1 MSDSAQVT
9 IETVSKI
16 FEKPLTIPEY
26 QRPYKWQTKHV
37 KQLVDDIH
45 SYFKKQDDKADDKAD
60 DNTKCRLGTIVL
72 HYYKDDKDVGRY
84 DIVDGQQRLT
94 SLFLLLYVLNNKE
107 NPFNNK
113 FLEQEFNH
121 TQSMVNIRKNHQFLQ
136 SYIKELGDEKYRADF
151 KAYILHS
158 CDFAVVVLDNLDEAF
173 QYFDSQNSRGK
184 SLEAYDLL
192 KAYHLREMGDVCDVY
207 RLVETWERNATMKA
221 DAPNQ
226 PVWLKLIIND
236 ILFRYRRWEL
246 KMSAEFFK
254 KQDVDIFKGL
264 SRQKQQNFLKL
275 FKRYAHEIQMNGVI
289 LDGEQ
294 FFEYIEHYKAQYE
307 TLFADGGLV
316 NNHPKIVIPNTQ
328 TRLFRHLKQHSTIN
342 KGDGFVFM
350 LFVIM
355 VMRYYDKFGGYR
367 LDKAVVKIARW
378 AYFLRFYHKSIYFS
392 SVENHLWEANG
403 LYVALQQ
410 AIEPEQFLSF
420 NIGKTEKRTA
430 SKNVNYLND
439 LLEGFYDDKTQ
450 SDTGENP

>member
-1 MSDSAQVT
+1 MSGSAQVT

-16 FEKPLTIPEY
+16 FEKSLTIPDY

-45 SYFKKQDDKADDKAD
+45 SYFKKQDDKADDNA
-60 DNTKCRLGTIVL
+60 KCRLGTIVL
-72 HYYKDDKDVGRY
+72 HNNKNIEGVDKY

-94 SLFLLLYVLNNKE
+94 SLFLLLYVLSNKE
-107 NPFNNK
+107 NTFNNK

-136 SYIKELGDEKYRADF
+136 SFIKELGDEKYRADF
-151 KAYILHS
+151 KAYILQN

-207 RLVETWERNATMKA
+207 RLVETWEKNATMKA

-246 KMSAEFFK
+246 NMPAEFFG

-307 TLFADGGLV
+307 SLFADGGLV
-316 NNHPKIVIPNTQ
+316 NHPKIVIPNTQ
-328 TRLFRHLKQHSTIN
+328 TPLFRHLKQYSTIN

-367 LDKAVVKIARW
+367 LDKAAVKIARW

-392 SVENHLWEANG
+392 SVEKHLRETNS

-420 NIGKTEKRTA
+420 NIGKTEKRTN

-439 LLEGFYDDKTQ
+439 LLEGFYVDKTQ
-450 SDTGENP
+450 SDTGESQ

>member
-1 MSDSAQVT
+1 MSDLAPVN
-9 IETVSKI
+9 IETVDEI
-16 FEKPLTIPEY
+16 FEKSLVIPAY
-26 QRPYKWQTKHV
+26 QRPYKWQTKHI
-37 KQLVDDIH
+37 KQLVDDIR
-45 SYFKKQDDKADDKAD
+45 SYFEQVQDGRADGNA
-60 DNTKCRLGTIVL
+60 KCRLGTIVL
-72 HYYKDDKDVGRY
+72 HKNKAGY

-94 SLFLLLYVLNNKE
+94 SLFLLLYVLNNNE
-107 NPFNNK
+107 DPFNSK

-136 SYIKELGDEKYRADF
+136 SYVQELGDNDHLANF
-151 KAYILHS
+151 KTYILQN

-207 RLVETWERNATMKA
+207 RLVETWEKNATMKA

-236 ILFRYRRWEL
+236 ILSRYRRWEL
-246 KMSAEFFK
+246 KMSAESFE

-264 SRQKQQNFLKL
+264 SHQKQQNFLKL

-307 TLFADGGLV
+307 SLFADGGLV
-316 NNHPKIVIPNTQ
+316 NHPKIVIPNTQ
-328 TRLFRHLKQHSTIN
+328 TPLFRHLKQHSTIN

-378 AYFLRFYHKSIYFS
+378 AYFLRFYHKSIYFL
-392 SVENHLWEANG
+392 SVEKHLREDNG

-420 NIGKTEKRTA
+420 NIGKTEKRTV

-450 SDTGENP
+450 SDTGENQ

>member
-1 MSDSAQVT
+1 MRDSAQVT
-9 IETVSKI
+9 IETVEEI
-16 FEKPLTIPEY
+16 FTKSLTIPEY

-37 KQLVDDIH
+37 KQLVDDIY
-45 SYFKKQDDKADDKAD
+45 SYFKKQDDEAD
-60 DNTKCRLGTIVL
+60 DNAKCRLGTIVL
-72 HYYKDDKDVGRY
+72 HHHKDDKDVDKY

-94 SLFLLLYVLNNKE
+94 SLFLLLYALNNNK
-107 NPFNNK
+107 NPFNRGE
-113 FLEQEFNH
+113 FLKQEFNH
-121 TQSMVNIRKNHQFLQ
+121 TQSMVNIRNNHRFLENYVQ
-136 SYIKELGDEKYRADF
+136 ELGDEKYRADF
-151 KAYILHS
+151 KRYILQN

-192 KAYHLREMGDVCDVY
+192 KAYHLREMADVCDVY
-207 RLVETWERNATMKA
+207 RLVETWEKNATMKA

-226 PVWLKLIIND
+226 PVWLKLIISD

-246 KMSAEFFK
+246 KMSAESFK
-254 KQDVDIFKGL
+254 RQDVDIFKGL

-316 NNHPKIVIPNTQ
+316 VNHPKIVIPNTQ
-328 TRLFRHLKQHSTIN
+328 RSLFGHLKQYSTIN

-392 SVENHLWEANG
+392 SVEKHLREANG

-430 SKNVNYLND
+430 SINVNYLND

>member
-1 MSDSAQVT
+1 MSDLAPVN
-9 IETVSKI
+9 IETVDEI
-16 FEKPLTIPEY
+16 FEKSLVIPAY
-26 QRPYKWQTKHV
+26 QRPYKWQTKHI
-37 KQLVDDIH
+37 KQLVDDIR
-45 SYFKKQDDKADDKAD
+45 SYFEQVQDGRADGNA
-60 DNTKCRLGTIVL
+60 KCRLGTIVL
-72 HYYKDDKDVGRY
+72 HKNKAGY

-94 SLFLLLYVLNNKE
+94 SLFLLLYVLNNNE
-107 NPFNNK
+107 DPFNSK

-136 SYIKELGDEKYRADF
+136 SYVQELGDNDHLANF
-151 KAYILHS
+151 KTYILQN

-207 RLVETWERNATMKA
+207 RLVETWEKNATMKA

-226 PVWLKLIIND
+226 PFWLKLIIND
-236 ILFRYRRWEL
+236 ILSRYRRWEL
-246 KMSAEFFK
+246 KMSAESFE

-264 SRQKQQNFLKL
+264 SHQKQQNFLKL

-307 TLFADGGLV
+307 SLFADGGLV
-316 NNHPKIVIPNTQ
+316 NHPKIVIPNTQ
-328 TRLFRHLKQHSTIN
+328 TPLFRHLKQHSTIN

-392 SVENHLWEANG
+392 SVEKHLSEANG

-420 NIGKTEKRTA
+420 NIGKTEKRTV

-450 SDTGENP
+450 SDTGENQ

>member
-1 MSDSAQVT
+1 
-9 IETVSKI
+9 
-16 FEKPLTIPEY
+16 
-26 QRPYKWQTKHV
+26 
-37 KQLVDDIH
+37 
-45 SYFKKQDDKADDKAD
+45 
-60 DNTKCRLGTIVL
+60 
-72 HYYKDDKDVGRY
+72 
-84 DIVDGQQRLT
+84 
-94 SLFLLLYVLNNKE
+94 
-107 NPFNNK
+107 
-113 FLEQEFNH
+113 
-121 TQSMVNIRKNHQFLQ
+121 MVNIRKNYQFLQ
-136 SYIKELGDEKYRADF
+136 SYIQELGDNDHLANF
-151 KAYILHS
+151 KTYILQN

-207 RLVETWERNATMKA
+207 RLVETWEKNATMKA

-236 ILFRYRRWEL
+236 ILSRYRRWEL
-246 KMSAEFFK
+246 KMSAESFE

-264 SRQKQQNFLKL
+264 SHQKQQNFLKL

-307 TLFADGGLV
+307 SLFADGGLV
-316 NNHPKIVIPNTQ
+316 NHPKIVIPNTQ
-328 TRLFRHLKQHSTIN
+328 TPLFRHLKQHSTIN

-378 AYFLRFYHKSIYFS
+378 AYFLRFYHKSIYFL
-392 SVENHLWEANG
+392 SVEKHLSEANG

-420 NIGKTEKRTA
+420 NIGKTEKRTV

-450 SDTGENP
+450 SDTGENQ

>member
-1 MSDSAQVT
+1 MSALAQVT
-9 IETVSKI
+9 IETVEDI
-16 FEKPLTIPEY
+16 FNKLLTIPDY
-26 QRPYKWQTKHV
+26 QRPYKWQTEHI

-45 SYFKKQDDKADDKAD
+45 SYF
-60 DNTKCRLGTIVL
+60 TKSETLECRLGAIVL
-72 HYYKDDKDVGRY
+72 HKENKTYN
-84 DIVDGQQRLT
+84 IVDGQQRLT
-94 SLFLLLYVLNNKE
+94 SLFLLLYVLNNNK
-107 NPFNNK
+107 NPFNRDE
-113 FLEQEFNH
+113 FLNQKFNH
-121 TQSMVNIRKNHQFLQ
+121 TQSMANIRKNYQFLQ
-136 SYIKELGDEKYRADF
+136 SYVQELGDNDHLANF
-151 KAYILHS
+151 KTYILQN

-207 RLVETWERNATMKA
+207 RLVENWEKNATMKA

-236 ILFRYRRWEL
+236 ILSRYRRWEL

-264 SRQKQQNFLKL
+264 GRQKQQNFLKL

-307 TLFADGGLV
+307 SLFADGGLV
-316 NNHPKIVIPNTQ
+316 NHPKIVIPNTQ
-328 TRLFRHLKQHSTIN
+328 TPLFRHLKQHSTIN

-378 AYFLRFYHKSIYFS
+378 AYFLRFYHKSIYFL
-392 SVENHLWEANG
+392 SVEKHLWEANG

-450 SDTGENP
+450 SDTGENQ

>member
-1 MSDSAQVT
+1 MSDLAPVN
-9 IETVSKI
+9 IETVDEI
-16 FEKPLTIPEY
+16 FEKSLVIPEY
-26 QRPYKWQTKHV
+26 QRPYKWQTKHI
-37 KQLVDDIH
+37 KQLVDDIR
-45 SYFKKQDDKADDKAD
+45 SYFDDRVD
-60 DNTKCRLGTIVL
+60 DNAKCRLGTIVL
-72 HYYKDDKDVGRY
+72 HNNKNIEGVDKY

-94 SLFLLLYVLNNKE
+94 SLFLLLYVLNDNK

-113 FLEQEFNH
+113 FLEQKFNH
-121 TQSMVNIRKNHQFLQ
+121 TQSMANIRKNHQFLENYVQ
-136 SYIKELGDEKYRADF
+136 ELGDEKYRAKF
-151 KAYILHS
+151 KAYILQN

-192 KAYHLREMGDVCDVY
+192 KAYHLREMGDGCDVH
-207 RLVETWERNATMKA
+207 RLVETWEKNATIKA
-221 DAPNQ
+221 DVLNQ
-226 PVWLKLIIND
+226 PVWLKLIISD
-236 ILFRYRRWEL
+236 ILSRYRRCEL
-246 KMSAEFFK
+246 NMPAESFE

-264 SRQKQQNFLKL
+264 SHQKQQNFLKL

-307 TLFADGGLV
+307 SLFADGGLV
-316 NNHPKIVIPNTQ
+316 NHPKIVIPNTQ
-328 TRLFRHLKQHSTIN
+328 TPLFRHLKQYSTIN

-367 LDKAVVKIARW
+367 LDKAAVKIARW

-392 SVENHLWEANG
+392 SVEKHLRETNS

-420 NIGKTEKRTA
+420 NIGKTEKRTN

-439 LLEGFYDDKTQ
+439 LLEGFYVDKTQ
-450 SDTGENP
+450 SDTGESQ

>member
-1 MSDSAQVT
+1 MSDLAPVN
-9 IETVSKI
+9 IETVDEI
-16 FEKPLTIPEY
+16 FEKSLVIPAY
-26 QRPYKWQTKHV
+26 QRPYKWQTKHI
-37 KQLVDDIH
+37 KQLVDDIR
-45 SYFKKQDDKADDKAD
+45 SYFEQVQDGRTDGNA
-60 DNTKCRLGTIVL
+60 KCRLGTIVL
-72 HYYKDDKDVGRY
+72 HKNEAGY

-94 SLFLLLYVLNNKE
+94 SLFLLLYVLNNNE
-107 NPFNNK
+107 DPFNNK

-136 SYIKELGDEKYRADF
+136 SYVQELGDNDHLANF
-151 KAYILHS
+151 KTYILQN

-207 RLVETWERNATMKA
+207 RLVETWEKNATMKA

-236 ILFRYRRWEL
+236 ILSRYRRWEL
-246 KMSAEFFK
+246 KMSAESFE

-264 SRQKQQNFLKL
+264 SHQKQQNFLKL

-307 TLFADGGLV
+307 SLFADGGLV
-316 NNHPKIVIPNTQ
+316 NHPKIVIPNTQ
-328 TRLFRHLKQHSTIN
+328 TPLFRHLKQHSTIN

-392 SVENHLWEANG
+392 SVEKHLSEANG

-420 NIGKTEKRTA
+420 NIGKTEKKTP

-439 LLEGFYDDKTQ
+439 LLKEFYVDKTQ
-450 SDTGENP
+450 SDTGENQ